1 MSSAASTTVCSGC
14 GRKNRVPSAAKG
26 VARCG
31 NCHRPLPWIVDAND
45 INFTEIAEK
54 SKLFVLV
61 DLWATWCGPCRTV
74 SPALESVARDLAGQV
89 KLVKVDVDQSPQLS
103 RRFAVQAVP
112 TLLVLR
118 DGQVIARQSGAA
130 PAGVIREWVQHA
142 MKKADTARST
152 G

>member
-1 MSSAASTTVCSGC
+1 
-14 GRKNRVPSAAKG
+14 
-26 VARCG
+26 
-31 NCHRPLPWIVDAND
+31 
-45 INFTEIAEK
+45 
-54 SKLFVLV
+54 
-61 DLWATWCGPCRTV
+61 V

-142 MKKADTARST
+142 MKKADTVRST